1 MYRVTAPRA
10 HIEFGILR
18 TPQLNLT
25 VVVNYPE
32 ISNTGNASGRL
43 GLKVN
48 LVETK
53 FGADDTWIRY
63 TSRADDPDAIEDQGT
78 KPGIIRDKI
87 ARDTGFQFKTF
98 ATHTPVEIL
107 PGATVLGL
115 PALVL
120 VLPGKTIGPALNT
133 FWAAEEQGG
142 IDFKLIVWL
151 FEIDGS
157 GLTIPHTGPIGSIDR
172 HEFPKAFRVEA

>member
-1 MYRVTAPRA
+1 M
-10 HIEFGILR
+10 
-18 TPQLNLT
+18 
-25 VVVNYPE
+25 
-32 ISNTGNASGRL
+32 

-53 FGADDTWIRY
+53 FGFDDTWIRY
-63 TSRADDPDAIEDQGT
+63 TSRADDPDTIEDQGT

-87 ARDTGFQFKTF
+87 ARDTGFQFRTL

-107 PGATVLGL
+107 PGATVQFL

-120 VLPGKTIGPALNT
+120 VLPGKTVGPALNT
-133 FWAAEEQGG
+133 FWSNEEQGG

-151 FEIDGS
+151 FEINAA
-157 GLTIPHTGPIGSIDR
+157 GLTIPHAGDIGSIDR
-172 HEFPKAFRVEA
+172 HEFPRAFRVEA

>member
-10 HIEFGILR
+10 HIEMGILR
-18 TPQLNLT
+18 TPQVNLT

-32 ISNTGNASGRL
+32 VSNTGNASGRL

-53 FGADDTWIRY
+53 FGLDDTWIRY
-63 TSRADDPDAIEDQGT
+63 TSRADDQDAIEDQGT
-78 KPGIIRDKI
+78 KPGVIRDKI
-87 ARDTGFQFKTF
+87 ARDTGFQFRTL
-98 ATHTPVEIL
+98 ATHTPVELL
-107 PGATVLGL
+107 PGVMVLAL

-120 VLPGKTIGPALNT
+120 VLPGKTLGPALDT
-133 FWAAEEQGG
+133 FWRNEEQGG

-151 FEIDGS
+151 FEITAS
-157 GLTIPHTGPIGSIDR
+157 GLTIAHGGPDGSVDR
-172 HEFPKAFRVEA
+172 HEFPRAFRVEA